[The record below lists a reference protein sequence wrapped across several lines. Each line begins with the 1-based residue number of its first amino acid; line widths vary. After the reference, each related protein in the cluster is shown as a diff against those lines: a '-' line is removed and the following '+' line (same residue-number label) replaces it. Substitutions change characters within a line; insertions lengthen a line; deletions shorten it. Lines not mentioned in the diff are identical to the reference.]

1 MIIIKPLKYHLVIDC
16 TFFYMNNWRCFVL
29 KPTSSKGAPE
39 QRTNRVIHLVHLIQ
53 PHTIRNVQ
61 VGTQT
66 NRDDPFEPASRY
78 TERTNKS
85 TEKIQSSFPP
95 IMRKNQRRCYG
106 LLQEEVPRVR
116 YINYVGILIAHCL
129 DFLIIL
135 GQSRPTAGKA

>member
-1 MIIIKPLKYHLVIDC
+1 MGS
-16 TFFYMNNWRCFVL
+16 
-29 KPTSSKGAPE
+29 PTDIYLDVRSKWVGEPDKGAPE
-39 QRTNRVIHLVHLIQ
+39 QRTNRQIYLVHLIRS
-53 PHTIRNVQ
+53 HTIWNVQ